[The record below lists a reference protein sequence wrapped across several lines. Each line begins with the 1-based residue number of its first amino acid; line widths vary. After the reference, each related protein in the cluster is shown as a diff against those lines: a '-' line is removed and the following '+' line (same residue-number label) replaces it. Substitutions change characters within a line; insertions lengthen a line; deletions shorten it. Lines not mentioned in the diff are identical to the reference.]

1 MPRNYSDLSKD
12 ISSVKDTSSNQSK
25 TTDVNILLNRVRLDK
40 QKTFKKKILVSLL
53 TVSLVCAI
61 TIFLII

>member
-1 MPRNYSDLSKD
+1 MPRNYSDYNED
-12 ISSVKDTSSNQSK
+12 ISSAKDTSSNQSK

-53 TVSLVCAI
+53 AVGLVCSL

>member
-12 ISSVKDTSSNQSK
+12 ISSVEDTSSNQPK
-25 TTDVNILLNRVRLDK
+25 TTEVNILLNRVRLEK
-40 QKTFKKKILVSLL
+40 KKTFKKKILVSLL
-53 TVSLVCAI
+53 TVSLVCSL

>member
-1 MPRNYSDLSKD
+1 MPRNYSDLNKD
-12 ISSVKDTSSNQSK
+12 ISSTKDTSSNQYK

-53 TVSLVCAI
+53 VVSLVCAV

>member
-1 MPRNYSDLSKD
+1 MPRNYSDLNKD
-12 ISSVKDTSSNQSK
+12 ISSTKDTSSNQYK

-40 QKTFKKKILVSLL
+40 QKTFKKKILISLL
-53 TVSLVCAI
+53 VVSLVCAI